1 MVSIHGDLT
10 DGSPN
15 QEALSVEFPKLL
27 NIGLRRFVLNLEP
40 VSTMDSDGIN
50 EIIKAHKLVTDRDGE
65 LTFRGSVTV
74 PVHGQLTIGSDSK
87 RTIESKL
94 SGLMDIGLRSFVL
107 DLENVSNVDSSG
119 MADIVKLYKEV
130 ADRGG
135 HLDPVNLPRQ
145 IRDILEI
152 TKVAKIFDRR
162 SGPGAPGLK
171 STQDPETLK

>member
-40 VSTMDSDGIN
+40 VSTMDSDGIS
-50 EIIKAHKLVTDRDGE
+50 EIINAHELVTDREGE
-65 LTFRGSVTV
+65 LTFRGAVTV
-74 PVHGQLTIGSDSK
+74 PVHGQLTIASDNK
-87 RTIESKL
+87 RTIESTL

-107 DLENVSNVDSSG
+107 DLEDLSDGDSSG
-119 MADIVKLYKEV
+119 MADIVALSKEV

-135 HLDPVNLPRQ
+135 QLDLINLPRRL
-145 IRDILEI
+145 RDILEI
-152 TKVAKIFDRR
+152 TEVAKTFDRG
-162 SGPGAPGLK
+162 SGPGAPDLR
-171 STQDPETLK
+171 ST